1 MSECPKR
8 DRLKSMDETHGHFEH
23 LLDRAQKI
31 TEALYRVTDFF
42 SDTEPLKWVLR
53 KEAVEI
59 FNFILKISISS
70 PGDDKHHVLENIKN
84 RIRTLLR
91 ILEIAS
97 SNSFVSETNFNV
109 LKREYTTIMDVL
121 VSSNNDLLLESV
133 TLSDYQT
140 KKMSVS
146 RAKDAK
152 KSISG
157 ASMAIEV
164 KNDAENRNNEAP
176 FQPVG
181 PSGTERRDR
190 ILSFI
195 KGQNWVSVGDLAV
208 VFQGKISG
216 KTIQRDLI
224 GMANE
229 GLLLKEGDK
238 RWRRYRASSSEN

>member
-1 MSECPKR
+1 
-8 DRLKSMDETHGHFEH
+8 MDETHGHFDH
-23 LLDRAQKI
+23 LLDRTQKI

-59 FNFILKISISS
+59 FNFVLKISVSSSSDSKHRALESIS
-70 PGDDKHHVLENIKN
+70 N
-84 RIRTLLR
+84 RIWTLMR

-97 SNSFVSETNFNV
+97 SNSFVSETNFSV
-109 LKREYTTIMDVL
+109 LKREYTTIMDIL
-121 VSSNNDLLLESV
+121 VSSKDNFLLESV

-140 KKMSVS
+140 KKTSVS
-146 RAKDAK
+146 HVKDTK
-152 KSISG
+152 RG
-157 ASMAIEV
+157 APAVSVGGDV
-164 KNDAENRNNEAP
+164 KNGTEGVKSDVGNEKSEL
-176 FQPVG
+176 FQPAG
-181 PSGTERRDR
+181 PPGGERRER

-195 KGQNWVSVGDLAV
+195 KGQNWVSVGDLAA